1 MLASDEEKDTQMNIL
16 KSVAVAALS
25 VAMLALA
32 QAAPATLQQDIA
44 NFEMLNH
51 QCFYGPPDQPEE
63 DMNKACAAV
72 DVLVKKL
79 NAQGYCIYGHG
90 VVGRSSKDKKHCY
103 EIKGGK

>member
-1 MLASDEEKDTQMNIL
+1 
-16 KSVAVAALS
+16 
-25 VAMLALA
+25 
-32 QAAPATLQQDIA
+32 
-44 NFEMLNH
+44 
-51 QCFYGPPDQPEE
+51 
-63 DMNKACAAV
+63 MNKACAAV